1 MLSSLLSAIAAPP
14 ADAFAEAQRHLDS
27 LTKPPGSLG
36 RLEEIAARLA
46 VLRDGT
52 PCVERPVIFTFAAD
66 HGVVAEGVSAYPQ
79 VVTAQMVENFLRGG
93 AAVNVLARQ
102 ARARVVVADF
112 GVANPIPG
120 SPELVSC
127 PMAPGTANMAR
138 GPAMTREHAVRAIET
153 GARLAEQA
161 LDAGADLLATGEM
174 GIGNTTA
181 ASAITAAITG
191 AAPERVTGR
200 GTGVDDAALARKVD
214 GVRRALAVNAR
225 DASRGGDGRRAV
237 HSPGARR
244 RTDLER
250 DGHVQVRGR
259 EYFGGSPAMTTRV
272 IVVAGVASGVGKTSI
287 TLGLLEALRGR
298 GLRVQAFKVGPD
310 FIDPGFHAL
319 ATGRPSYNLDGWMCG
334 YGAVQACVAR
344 QSQDAHLAVVE
355 GVMGCFDG
363 IDGTSEE
370 GSTAQIAK
378 WLGASVVLVVDAW
391 ASARSAAAVVRGFE
405 SFDPALNLAGVI
417 VNRVGGDA
425 HGRMVLD
432 AIAATCRA
440 TPLGAVARD
449 ATLTLPERHLG
460 LVTAAE
466 GVLDAGKLRRL
477 AGAVERSVDLDR
489 LLSLATPLAI
499 GSGGGRLPG
508 ECSTE
513 QREAAPSARY

>member
-46 VLRDGT
+46 VLRGGT
-52 PCVERPVIFTFAAD
+52 PRVERPVIFTFAAD

-153 GARLAEQA
+153 GARLAERA

-200 GTGVDDAALARKVD
+200 GTGVDDTAFARKVD
-214 GVRRALAVNAR
+214 VVRRALAVNAP
-225 DASRGGDGRRAV
+225 DPGDGVDVLAGV
-237 HSPGARR
+237 GGFEIAGLVGVILVGAARR
-244 RTDLER
+244 VPVVLDGFIAGAAALAAVTLAPDARHALFASHRSAEPGHAVILERLGLTPYLDLEMR
-250 DGHVQVRGR
+250 LGEGTGAALFIHLARAAALIWS
-259 EYFGGSPAMTTRV
+259 EMATFKS
-272 IVVAGVASGVGKTSI
+272 AGVS
-287 TLGLLEALRGR
+287 
-298 GLRVQAFKVGPD
+298 
-310 FIDPGFHAL
+310 
-319 ATGRPSYNLDGWMCG
+319 
-334 YGAVQACVAR
+334 
-344 QSQDAHLAVVE
+344 
-355 GVMGCFDG
+355 
-363 IDGTSEE
+363 TSE
-370 GSTAQIAK
+370 
-378 WLGASVVLVVDAW
+378 GASVAPSEATPSDRIAP
-391 ASARSAAAVVRGFE
+391 AK
-405 SFDPALNLAGVI
+405 PALE
-417 VNRVGGDA
+417 R
-425 HGRMVLD
+425 GR
-432 AIAATCRA
+432 
-440 TPLGAVARD
+440 
-449 ATLTLPERHLG
+449 
-460 LVTAAE
+460 
-466 GVLDAGKLRRL
+466 
-477 AGAVERSVDLDR
+477 
-489 LLSLATPLAI
+489 
-499 GSGGGRLPG
+499 
-508 ECSTE
+508 
-513 QREAAPSARY
+513 